1 MLNLC
6 KGYYDV
12 FPDTVPILTNNDKII
27 DALLSKLQ
35 YSGKAF
41 KLIPDS
47 LGFTPNFPLV
57 KLCFVFCD
65 CATLNEGN

>member
-12 FPDTVPILTNNDKII
+12 FPDTVPILTNNNKII

-65 CATLNEGN
+65 CATFNQGN